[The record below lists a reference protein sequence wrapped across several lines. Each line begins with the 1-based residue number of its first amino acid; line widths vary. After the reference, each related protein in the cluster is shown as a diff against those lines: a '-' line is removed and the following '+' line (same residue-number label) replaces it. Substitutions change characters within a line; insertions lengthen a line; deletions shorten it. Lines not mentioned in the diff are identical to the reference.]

1 MKTRTFNLVAALAAA
16 GLCLTLAA
24 CDEGGGAS
32 GQAVEAKPVNPENQ
46 VTPGAANFQNPEQ
59 RDGG

>member
-16 GLCLTLAA
+16 GLCLSLAA
-24 CDEGGGAS
+24 CGEGDSSS
-32 GQAVEAKPVNPENQ
+32 GQAVEAKPVNPDNV
-46 VTPGAANFQNPEQ
+46 VTPGAAKFQNPEQ

>member
-24 CDEGGGAS
+24 CGEGDGAS
-32 GQAVEAKPVNPENQ
+32 GQAVEPKPVNPDNV
-46 VTPGAANFQNPEQ
+46 VTPGAANF
-59 RDGG
+59 